1 VSRLPRRALLAALVA
16 LLLGGGTAAVVNA
29 DDRDEGEEGA
39 VDAGRDPE
47 STAYGPTNALP
58 FREDFTRDAAEGEF
72 RSVHGERFDVYPT
85 GWRDTSGVGVYR
97 PDEVLS
103 VHDGV
108 LDFRLHTV
116 DGEPATAAVVPR
128 IEGYGQTYG
137 RYSVRLR
144 AEAVA
149 GFKLAFLLWP
159 DSERWPDD
167 GEIDFPD
174 ADLTGHL
181 GAFLHHPDPTGSKQ
195 EFGSDVTF
203 EDWHTA
209 TIEWSPDLVRFL
221 LDDVEIGSSTTGVPD
236 TSMHFVLQT
245 ETSLSA
251 ADDPSSAPAPHAQ
264 AHVLVD
270 WVTIQSHPWT

>member
-1 VSRLPRRALLAALVA
+1 MTRLPRRAVLAAVLAVG
-16 LLLGGGTAAVVNA
+16 LGGGTAAVVRA
-29 DDRDEGEEGA
+29 RDGKAEEGSVA
-39 VDAGRDPE
+39 PSVATE
-47 STAYGPTNALP
+47 ASAYGPANALP
-58 FREDFTRDAAEGEF
+58 FREDFTRDAAEGQF
-72 RSVHGERFDVYPT
+72 RAVHGERFDVYPT

-128 IEGYGQTYG
+128 IDGYGQTYG

-144 AEAVA
+144 AEAVH

-159 DSERWPDD
+159 DSEQWPAD

-174 ADLTGHL
+174 ADLDGEL
-181 GAFLHHPDPTGSKQ
+181 GAFLHHPDPAGSKQ

-203 EDWHTA
+203 EQWHTA
-209 TIEWSPDLVRFL
+209 TVEWSPGLVRFL
-221 LDDVEIGSSTTGVPD
+221 LDDVEVGSSTTGVPD

-245 ETSLSA
+245 ETSLAA
-251 ADDPSSAPAPHAQ
+251 ADDPSAAPASHAQ
-264 AHVLVD
+264 AHVFVD
-270 WVTIQSHPWT
+270 WLSIESHPWS

>member
-1 VSRLPRRALLAALVA
+1 MAPLPRRAVLAAVLTVG
-16 LLLGGGTAAVVNA
+16 LGGGTAAVFSN
-29 DDRDEGEEGA
+29 RGRTTGEGSVTTTTGSET
-39 VDAGRDPE
+39 
-47 STAYGPTNALP
+47 SAYGPANALP
-58 FREDFTRDAAEGEF
+58 FREDFTLDAVEGQF
-72 RSVHGERFDVYPT
+72 RAVHGERFDVYPT
-85 GWRDTSGVGVYR
+85 GWRDTSKVGVYR

-116 DGEPATAAVVPR
+116 HGEPAVAAVVPR
-128 IEGYGQTYG
+128 IDGYGQTYG

-144 AEAVA
+144 AEPVH

-159 DSERWPDD
+159 DSEKWPDD

-174 ADLTGHL
+174 ADLDGHL
-181 GAFLHHPDPTGSKQ
+181 GAFLHHPDPAGSKQ

-203 EDWHTA
+203 EEWHTA
-209 TIEWSPDLVRFL
+209 TVEWSPGLVRFL

-245 ETSLSA
+245 ETSLAA
-251 ADDPSSAPAPHAQ
+251 ADDASAAPAPHAQ

-270 WVTIQSHPWT
+270 WISIEAHPWS